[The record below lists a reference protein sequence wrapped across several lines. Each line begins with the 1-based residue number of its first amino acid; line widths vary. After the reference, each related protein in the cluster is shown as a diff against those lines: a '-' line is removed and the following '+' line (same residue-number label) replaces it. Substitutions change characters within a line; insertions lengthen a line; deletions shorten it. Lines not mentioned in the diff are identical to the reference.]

1 MSFKTNTSQPPAV
14 FGKLLLFVTVSI
26 SGGAVMILEL
36 LGTRIIAPYY
46 GVSLYV
52 WSSLISVTMIALAIG
67 YYFGG
72 FLADR
77 YAQIRLTHIFIL
89 ASLTTV
95 LIPFL
100 SGPVMQLTNP
110 LGIRGGAFLSA
121 LLLFS
126 LPLTALAMVGPFAIK
141 LATQDLKGI
150 GTAVGSIYAVS
161 TLGSV
166 AATLALGFYLLPL
179 FGTRAII
186 FSVSLLLLALAIL
199 LMLRDK
205 VGFGSA
211 LAMVPWLVCT
221 LLVGTLTTNG
231 YSKTSANSIAFKVQ
245 HEEESVY
252 GWVRVV
258 DDQRNGIRLLLSDSS
273 VLSAMQI
280 NTGQTLLGYQQVI
293 GLLPL
298 FRPSAQEALLIGLGG
313 GHIARDLKSKGLH
326 TVDTIEIDPAVAD
339 ASLNYFNFKP
349 TGEFIV
355 GDGRYEI
362 QKIHK
367 HYDLIIHDCFTGG
380 TEPTHMLTIEMLQQ
394 LRGLLNEQGVL
405 ALNYVGFT
413 QGEGTKAVASVY
425 KTLKAVM
432 PHIRVFITDKAEFT
446 DFIFLASNQEVII
459 DGNNPDQRLQWLV
472 NHEYSLNENDG
483 IIISDNYNP
492 MESLQ
497 IRKSEYYRKVF
508 MERVSPELLFL

>member
-1 MSFKTNTSQPPAV
+1 M
-14 FGKLLLFVTVSI
+14 
-26 SGGAVMILEL
+26 
-36 LGTRIIAPYY
+36 
-46 GVSLYV
+46 
-52 WSSLISVTMIALAIG
+52 
-67 YYFGG
+67 
-72 FLADR
+72 
-77 YAQIRLTHIFIL
+77 
-89 ASLTTV
+89 
-95 LIPFL
+95 
-100 SGPVMQLTNP
+100 
-110 LGIRGGAFLSA
+110 
-121 LLLFS
+121 
-126 LPLTALAMVGPFAIK
+126 
-141 LATQDLKGI
+141 
-150 GTAVGSIYAVS
+150 
-161 TLGSV
+161 
-166 AATLALGFYLLPL
+166 
-179 FGTRAII
+179 
-186 FSVSLLLLALAIL
+186 
-199 LMLRDK
+199 
-205 VGFGSA
+205 
-211 LAMVPWLVCT
+211 
-221 LLVGTLTTNG
+221 
-231 YSKTSANSIAFKVQ
+231 
-245 HEEESVY
+245 
-252 GWVRVV
+252 
-258 DDQRNGIRLLLSDSS
+258 
-273 VLSAMQI
+273 
-280 NTGQTLLGYQQVI
+280 
-293 GLLPL
+293 
-298 FRPSAQEALLIGLGG
+298 
-313 GHIARDLKSKGLH
+313 
-326 TVDTIEIDPAVAD
+326 AD